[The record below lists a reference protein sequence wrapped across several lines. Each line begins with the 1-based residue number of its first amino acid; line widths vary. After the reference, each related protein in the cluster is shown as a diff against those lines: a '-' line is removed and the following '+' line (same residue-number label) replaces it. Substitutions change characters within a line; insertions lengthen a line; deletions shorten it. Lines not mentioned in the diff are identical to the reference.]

1 MVQLL
6 MDRIR
11 PSNLAHR
18 TLAHALI
25 RLLTARSN
33 IGLAGGAALRLLAQW
48 RLLRGHGLGSIS
60 MHVRRHDP
68 DLPHRARMPCTQA
81 W

>member
-18 TLAHALI
+18 TLAHALV
-25 RLLTARSN
+25 RLLTLHSN
-33 IGLAGGAALRLLAQW
+33 RGLAGCAALHLLAQW
-48 RLLRGHGLGSIS
+48 RLLCGHGLG

-68 DLPHRARMPCTQA
+68 DLPHAMSPSLVF
-81 W
+81 